1 MTGVLLDRAP
11 LRLERL
17 DLASGEQ
24 SGWRE
29 HEAGE
34 TFLYVIG
41 GAGTLELP
49 DVGHPLEPE
58 SVVWLEACDRY
69 RLAAA
74 GDGLAVLAAHAE
86 GGRSE

>member
-1 MTGVLLDRAP
+1 MTGVLLNRAP

-17 DLASGEQ
+17 DLAADEQ

-34 TFLYVIG
+34 SFLYVIA
-41 GAGTLELP
+41 GAGALELP
-49 DVGHPLEPE
+49 DGSHPLELE
-58 SVVWLEACDRY
+58 SFVWLEHGDRY

-74 GDGLAVLAAHAE
+74 GDGLAVLAAHAQ
-86 GGRSE
+86 GGRSG

>member
-34 TFLYVIG
+34 TFLYVIA

-49 DVGHPLEPE
+49 DAGHPLEPE
-58 SVVWLEACDRY
+58 SVVWLEAGDRY